1 MVTGPWRTPA
11 GVAHAAG
18 PKAAPDLVS
27 AILEVAI
34 GGIALAITRRVA
46 AGEISD
52 RGDAASTYF
61 YDPARI
67 QQLVAGAPPPET
79 PAALEHAR
87 RERSLLG
94 AIAASELPLPVAFA
108 RWGLDDDE
116 RRILLA
122 LLAAAL
128 SPRAGRLLAVLSG
141 DPSAPAVTVEACA
154 ALLEP
159 GEAGVA
165 RAAARLAAGAPLLGL
180 GLVQLARPEAPLA
193 RRPVVLAARLV
204 ELALGAREL
213 DPACGAVI
221 VAPSPLVPRALDEVR
236 RAVRALCEPRARRAV
251 GAIAAHHDGPGV
263 LAALLAEVGRPL
275 LALPAAALAD
285 RHALGAVAREAL
297 LLDAV
302 LAVELDDAGALAA
315 GARIDEIAAA
325 VPTVLVYTAAS
336 RTPRVTT
343 PIAPIALPPAT
354 PDDLQACL
362 RDRLG
367 VAVPGVIPDHPLAL
381 GRALRQLDLDPDRV
395 IEAVAIQAMP
405 VPPRDALLRGG
416 DVRPDATS
424 IIDAVVRAWTAAP
437 LPRRLRVL
445 LTGPKGS
452 GRTRICAAIGRRLG
466 LPAVTAELFRP
477 GPADLGS
484 AVEAGAAIAMIRDP
498 NGEELKVL
506 ATNMWWTRVRGLWVV
521 TTSIL
526 RPELASSFD
535 LHLKIPSA

>member
-1 MVTGPWRTPA
+1 
-11 GVAHAAG
+11 
-18 PKAAPDLVS
+18 
-27 AILEVAI
+27 
-34 GGIALAITRRVA
+34 
-46 AGEISD
+46 
-52 RGDAASTYF
+52 
-61 YDPARI
+61 
-67 QQLVAGAPPPET
+67 
-79 PAALEHAR
+79 
-87 RERSLLG
+87 RE
-94 AIAASELPLPVAFA
+94 
-108 RWGLDDDE
+108 
-116 RRILLA
+116 
-122 LLAAAL
+122 
-128 SPRAGRLLAVLSG
+128 
-141 DPSAPAVTVEACA
+141 
-154 ALLEP
+154 
-159 GEAGVA
+159 
-165 RAAARLAAGAPLLGL
+165 
-180 GLVQLARPEAPLA
+180 
-193 RRPVVLAARLV
+193 
-204 ELALGAREL
+204 
-213 DPACGAVI
+213 
-221 VAPSPLVPRALDEVR
+221 
-236 RAVRALCEPRARRAV
+236 RRAV

-263 LAALLAEVGRPL
+263 LAALLAEAGRPL

-297 LLDAV
+297 LLGAV

-367 VAVPGVIPDHPLAL
+367 VAAPGVIPDHPLAL

-395 IEAVAIQAMP
+395 VEAVATQAMP
-405 VPPRDALLRGG
+405 VPPRDALLRGD
-416 DVRPDATS
+416 DVRPDATA
-424 IIDAVVRAWTAAP
+424 IIDAVVRAWAAAP

-477 GPADLGS
+477 GPADLG
-484 AVEAGAAIAMIRDP
+484 AAIEAGAAIAMIRDP
-498 NGEELKVL
+498 NGEELKLL
-506 ATNMWWTRVRGLWVV
+506 ATNMWWTRIRGFWVV